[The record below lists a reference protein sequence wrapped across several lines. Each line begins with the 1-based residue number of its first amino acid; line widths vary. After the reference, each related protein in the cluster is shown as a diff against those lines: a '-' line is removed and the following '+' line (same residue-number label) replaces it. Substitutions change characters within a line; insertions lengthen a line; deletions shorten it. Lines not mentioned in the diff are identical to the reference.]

1 MKETFLTIQ
10 PPLRLVFIVAFLVW
24 LFLSVYKFAMC
35 KTIDFKVCSFDVWL
49 QYPIITKYAKFFK
62 ALVSNVTRRESKI

>member
-24 LFLSVYKFAMC
+24 LVLSVYKFAMC
-35 KTIDFKVCSFDVWL
+35 KFMFYLHIFISQV
-49 QYPIITKYAKFFK
+49 FFI
-62 ALVSNVTRRESKI
+62 LCFYIMGNFHIF